1 MLLTPFELAP
11 VMAGVTAYH
20 LELFLMLAALSVS
33 YSASV
38 RRIERLRR
46 GLTNGKVPNVLNVW
60 TMAGALILPPV
71 LIVSLVVVSYAAEWP
86 SRRIVGGGRPVRYAV
101 SAAVIMVAALAAS
114 ISQKQIGGLLG
125 TGVAIVVWLAVNSV
139 LIAGLVWLF
148 GDRKIIG
155 ALLAP
160 RNLAFETV
168 TNIVGVA
175 VASAAAWHLSAA
187 LSVLPVLLV
196 GHRLALR
203 DSINETAAFDP
214 QTGLW
219 SEAGW
224 RICAGQAADQ
234 APACVV
240 LLLIDPELSNQE
252 AQIASCLTGF
262 RRPTDP
268 IGRYGTRQVALL
280 SQVDLEPAGVILV
293 KRIRDRLAQ
302 AGITCLVGTSISAG
316 EDLDVL
322 LMRAGSDLMQRRAAA
337 GISARW

>member
-1 MLLTPFELAP
+1 
-11 VMAGVTAYH
+11 
-20 LELFLMLAALSVS
+20 
-33 YSASV
+33 
-38 RRIERLRR
+38 
-46 GLTNGKVPNVLNVW
+46 
-60 TMAGALILPPV
+60 
-71 LIVSLVVVSYAAEWP
+71 
-86 SRRIVGGGRPVRYAV
+86 
-101 SAAVIMVAALAAS
+101 
-114 ISQKQIGGLLG
+114 
-125 TGVAIVVWLAVNSV
+125 
-139 LIAGLVWLF
+139 VWLF
-148 GDRKIIG
+148 GDRTVIA

-168 TNIVGVA
+168 TNIVGVV
-175 VASAAAWHLSAA
+175 VASAATWHLGAA
-187 LSVLPVLLV
+187 MSVLPVLLV

-214 QTGLW
+214 RTGLW

-224 RICAGQAADQ
+224 RVCAGQAVDE

-240 LLLIDPELSNQE
+240 LLLIDPELADQE
-252 AQIASCLTGF
+252 ALIASCLTGL

-280 SQVDLEPAGVILV
+280 SQVDLEPAGIILIR
-293 KRIRDRLAQ
+293 RIRDRLSQ
-302 AGITCLVGTSISAG
+302 AGISCLVGTSISVG